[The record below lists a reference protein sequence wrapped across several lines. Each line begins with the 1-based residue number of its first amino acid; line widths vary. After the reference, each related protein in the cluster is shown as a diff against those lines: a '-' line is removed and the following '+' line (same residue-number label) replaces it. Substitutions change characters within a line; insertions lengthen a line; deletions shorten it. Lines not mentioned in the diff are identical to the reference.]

1 MKIGI
6 IREEKIPEDN
16 RVPLTPSQC
25 RTLMEE
31 YSNIWVAVQPS
42 PTRCYTDDEYR
53 YQGIAVRENLSDCDL
68 LLGVKEIPPHLLIPD
83 KTYMIFSHTIKAQ
96 PHNRKLLR
104 AVIEKKIRLI
114 DYECIKDEK
123 GRRIIA
129 FGRWAGI
136 VGAYNTIRMIGQRT
150 ARFDLA
156 PMHACHNF
164 AEAQKEF
171 HKLDLPPWRILLSGD
186 GRVSEGVAFLLDIM
200 KIPKVDP
207 HSFLYKEFDE
217 AVYTQLHSR
226 DMYYREGEEE
236 FDALHYHEHPDLY
249 KSTFYPFSKVT
260 DAFINGIY
268 WDRRIPVFFTAE
280 QMREK
285 DFSIKVIGDITCD
298 ISPDAS
304 VPSTLRPST
313 IHDPVYGYDPHTGME
328 CAPHQPGCVDVM
340 AIDNL
345 PNELPRDA
353 SEDFG
358 NMLISRVIPR
368 LLKEWSTT
376 IHKATIALD
385 GRLNEPYA
393 YLEDYVKGPLPH

>member
-1 MKIGI
+1 MKIGLL
-6 IREEKIPEDN
+6 REEKTPNDN

-42 PTRCYTDDEYR
+42 PGRCYTDDEYR

-83 KTYMIFSHTIKAQ
+83 KTYMIFSHTIKKQ
-96 PHNRKLLR
+96 HHNKKLLR
-104 AVIEKKIRLI
+104 AILEKNIRLI
-114 DYECIKDEK
+114 DYECLKDEHGK
-123 GRRIIA
+123 RIIA

-136 VGAYNTIRMIGQRT
+136 VGAYNTIRVIGLRT
-150 ARFDLA
+150 NRFELT
-156 PMHACHNF
+156 PMYECHNF

-171 HKLDLPPWRILLSGD
+171 HKLDLPPWKIVLSGD
-186 GRVSEGVAFLLDIM
+186 GRVSEGAAFLMDIM
-200 KIPKVDP
+200 KIRKVDP
-207 HSFLYKEFDE
+207 HSFLYKEFHE
-217 AVYTQLHSR
+217 PIYTQLHSK
-226 DMYYREGEEE
+226 DMYYRDGFEE
-236 FDALHYHEHPDLY
+236 FDSLDYHAHPEEY
-249 KSTFYPFSKVT
+249 KSTFYPFSKVA

-268 WDRRIPVFFTAE
+268 WDKRIPIFFDE
-280 QMREK
+280 DQMREK
-285 DFSIKVIGDITCD
+285 DFNIKVIGDITCD

-304 VPSTLRPST
+304 VPSTLHAST
-313 IHDPVYGYDPHTGME
+313 ILEPVYGYDPQSGTE
-328 CAPHQPGCVDVM
+328 CEPYQSGSVDVM

-358 NMLISRVIPR
+358 NMLMSRVIPR

-385 GRLNEPYA
+385 GKLNEPYS
-393 YLEDYVKGPLPH
+393 YLQDYVDEAH

>member
-6 IREEKIPEDN
+6 LREEKTPEDN

-42 PTRCYTDDEYR
+42 PDRCYTDNEYR

-83 KTYMIFSHTIKAQ
+83 KTYMIFSHTIKKQ
-96 PHNRKLLR
+96 QHNKKLLC
-104 AVIEKKIRLI
+104 AILDKKIRLI
-114 DYECIKDEK
+114 DYECLKDEHGK
-123 GRRIIA
+123 RIIA

-136 VGAYNTIRMIGQRT
+136 VGAYNTILMIGLRT
-150 ARFDLA
+150 GRYELK
-156 PMHACHNF
+156 PMHECHNF

-171 HKLDLPPWRILLSGD
+171 HKLDLPPWKIILSGD
-186 GRVSEGVAFLLDIM
+186 GRVSDGCAFLLDVM
-200 KIPKVDP
+200 KIRKVEP
-207 HSFLYKEFDE
+207 HSFLYKEFHE
-217 AVYTQLHSR
+217 PVYTQLHSK
-226 DMYYREGEEE
+226 DMFYKEGEEE
-236 FDALHYHEHPDLY
+236 FDQAHYHTHPEQY
-249 KSTFYPFSKVT
+249 KSTFYPYTKVA

-268 WDRRIPVFFTAE
+268 WDKRIPVFFSQE

-285 DFSIKVIGDITCD
+285 DFNIKVIGDITCD

-304 VPSTLRPST
+304 VPSTPRSST
-313 IHDPVYGYDPHTGME
+313 IHDPVYGYDPQTGTE
-328 CAPHQPGCVDVM
+328 CAPYQAGSIDVM

-345 PNELPRDA
+345 PNELPRDS

-358 NMLISRVIPR
+358 NMLMSRVIPR

-376 IHKATIALD
+376 INKATIALD
-385 GRLNEPYA
+385 GKLNEPYS
-393 YLEDYVKGPLPH
+393 YLQDYVNNL

>member
-6 IREEKIPEDN
+6 LREEKIPEDN

-25 RTLMEE
+25 RTLMEAH
-31 YSNIWVAVQPS
+31 SNLWVAVQPS
-42 PTRCYTDDEYR
+42 PGRCYSDDEYR

-83 KTYMIFSHTIKAQ
+83 KTYMIFSHTIKKQ
-96 PHNRKLLR
+96 HHNKKLLR
-104 AVIEKKIRLI
+104 GVLEKNIRLI
-114 DYECIKDEK
+114 DYECLKNEHGK
-123 GRRIIA
+123 RIIA

-136 VGAYNTIRMIGQRT
+136 VGAYNTIRVIGLRT
-150 ARFDLA
+150 GRFNLT
-156 PMHACHNF
+156 PMYECHNF

-171 HKLDLPPWRILLSGD
+171 YKLDLPPWRIVLSGD
-186 GRVSEGVAFLLDIM
+186 GRVSEGAAFLLDVM
-200 KIPKVDP
+200 KVRKVDP
-207 HSFLYKEFDE
+207 YSFLYKDFHE
-217 AVYTQLHSR
+217 AVYTQLHSK
-226 DMYYREGEEE
+226 DMFYQDGTEE
-236 FDALHYHEHPDLY
+236 FDEAHYHRHPEKY
-249 KSTFYPFSKVT
+249 KSAFYPFSKAA

-268 WDRRIPVFFTAE
+268 WDKRIPVFFSQE
-280 QMREK
+280 QMRAN
-285 DFSIKVIGDITCD
+285 DFNIKVIGDITCD

-304 VPSTLRPST
+304 VPSTLRTSS
-313 IHDPVYGYDPHTGME
+313 IYDPVYGYDPQSGIE
-328 CAPHQPGCVDVM
+328 CDAYQTDSIDII

-376 IHKATIALD
+376 INKATIALD
-385 GRLNEPYA
+385 GRLNEPYS
-393 YLEDYVKGPLPH
+393 YLQDYVEDNE

>member
-6 IREEKIPEDN
+6 LREEKTPEDN

-42 PTRCYTDDEYR
+42 PNRCYTDDEYR

-83 KTYMIFSHTIKAQ
+83 KTYMIFSHTIKEQ
-96 PHNRKLLR
+96 SQNRKLLR
-104 AVIEKKIRLI
+104 AVLEKKIRLI
-114 DYECIKDEK
+114 DYECLKDEHGK
-123 GRRIIA
+123 RIIA

-136 VGAYNTIRMIGQRT
+136 VGAYNTIRIIGQRT
-150 ARFDLA
+150 GRYDLS
-156 PMHACHNF
+156 PMYECHNF

-171 HKLDLPPWRILLSGD
+171 HKLDLPPWKIVLSGD
-186 GRVSEGVAFLLDIM
+186 GRVSDGAAFLLDII
-200 KIPKVDP
+200 KIRKVDP
-207 HSFLYKEFDE
+207 HSFLYKEFNE
-217 AVYTQLHSR
+217 AVYTQLHSK
-226 DMYYREGEEE
+226 DMYYREGDEE
-236 FDALHYHEHPDLY
+236 FDPSHYHSHPEEY
-249 KSTFYPFSKVT
+249 QSAFYPFTKAA

-268 WDRRIPVFFTAE
+268 WDKRIPVFFSEE

-285 DFSIKVIGDITCD
+285 DFNIKVIGDITCD

-304 VPSTLRPST
+304 VPSSPRPST
-313 IHDPVYGYDPHTGME
+313 IHEPVYGYDPQTGTE
-328 CAPHQPGCVDVM
+328 CEPYQPDSVDVM

-358 NMLISRVIPR
+358 NMLMSRVIPR

-376 IHKATIALD
+376 INKATIALD
-385 GRLNEPYA
+385 GKLNEPYT
-393 YLEDYVKGPLPH
+393 YLQDYVDDNR

>member
-6 IREEKIPEDN
+6 LREEKTPEDN

-42 PTRCYTDDEYR
+42 PNRCYTDDEYR

-83 KTYMIFSHTIKAQ
+83 KTYIIFSHTIKKQ
-96 PHNRKLLR
+96 HHNKKLLR
-104 AVIEKKIRLI
+104 AILEKKIRLI
-114 DYECIKDEK
+114 DYECLKDEQGK
-123 GRRIIA
+123 RIIA

-136 VGAYNTIRMIGQRT
+136 VGAYNTIRIIGLRT
-150 ARFDLA
+150 GRYELT
-156 PMHACHNF
+156 PMYECHNF

-171 HKLDLPPWRILLSGD
+171 HKLDLPPWKIVLSGD
-186 GRVSEGVAFLLDIM
+186 GRVSEGAAFLLDIM
-200 KIPKVDP
+200 KIRKVDP
-207 HSFLYKEFDE
+207 HSFLYKEFHE
-217 AVYTQLHSR
+217 AIYTQLHSR
-226 DMYYREGEEE
+226 DMYYRDEHEE
-236 FDALHYHEHPDLY
+236 FDAVDYHAHPEEY
-249 KSTFYPFSKVT
+249 KSTFYPFSKT
-260 DAFINGIY
+260 ADAFINGIY
-268 WDRRIPVFFTAE
+268 WDKRIPVFFNEE

-285 DFSIKVIGDITCD
+285 GFNIKVIGDITCD

-304 VPSTLRPST
+304 VPSTLHAST
-313 IHDPVYGYDPHTGME
+313 IHEPVYGYDPQSGTECEPYQTGS
-328 CAPHQPGCVDVM
+328 VDVM

-358 NMLISRVIPR
+358 NMLMSRVIPR

-376 IHKATIALD
+376 INKATIALD
-385 GRLNEPYA
+385 GKLNEPYS
-393 YLEDYVKGPLPH
+393 YLQDYVEEQ